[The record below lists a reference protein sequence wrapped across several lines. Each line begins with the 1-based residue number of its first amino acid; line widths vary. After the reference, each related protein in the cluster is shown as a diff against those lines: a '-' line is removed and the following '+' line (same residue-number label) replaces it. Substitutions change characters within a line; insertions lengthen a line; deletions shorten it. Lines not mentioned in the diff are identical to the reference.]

1 MKRRRVGEAGFTLV
15 ELSISLF
22 VMSLVI
28 VAFFGLFISLV
39 RSTVI
44 AKRRAVANTL
54 ATNQMEYLKSLPYD
68 SLAVV
73 GGSIL
78 APSLLPASKVETTSG
93 VKYTI
98 KTSINYADDAYDGC
112 GSYPNLATKQ
122 KYCRNY
128 PAPSGA
134 PATDTNPADYKT
146 VSVVVTDN
154 SNTRLASVD
163 TQISARV
170 AETASNTGAIFVT
183 VTDPSGAPVSGAS
196 VILTNTT
203 TTPAVNLGDTTD
215 SNGISIFYGMP
226 PDAAADYAVTATR
239 SGYSLLTTIGASGSL
254 QPVYPK
260 LSVVAQ
266 QSSYVTLVIGRM
278 GSVNSL
284 LIETTD
290 TGGATLP
297 NVRVYMKGGYKKY
310 TLTTD
315 TSYYYDTMSP
325 SDIRPLTGADG
336 VIGVQNLVP
345 LNSYIFCGDTGATN
359 CRVGSTTYY
368 LAAAVPYGGDN
379 PLNPIVVPEYD
390 ASNPPS
396 PLYDYGGVSYSQK
409 VRLML
414 TTNSAFPR
422 VFAVLP
428 GSISLAG
435 GGLAD
440 LAVTVKGTNLTNAS
454 ITFVQGANTYSGT
467 NCTGS
472 DTQRTCDYNFS
483 SLTTVTP
490 IQMTIT
496 NASGSLVLPATNPRG
511 GIDVTP

>member
-183 VTDPSGAPVSGAS
+183 V
-196 VILTNTT
+196 
-203 TTPAVNLGDTTD
+203 
-215 SNGISIFYGMP
+215 
-226 PDAAADYAVTATR
+226 
-239 SGYSLLTTIGASGSL
+239 
-254 QPVYPK
+254 
-260 LSVVAQ
+260 
-266 QSSYVTLVIGRM
+266 
-278 GSVNSL
+278 
-284 LIETTD
+284 
-290 TGGATLP
+290 
-297 NVRVYMKGGYKKY
+297 
-310 TLTTD
+310 
-315 TSYYYDTMSP
+315 
-325 SDIRPLTGADG
+325 
-336 VIGVQNLVP
+336 
-345 LNSYIFCGDTGATN
+345 
-359 CRVGSTTYY
+359 
-368 LAAAVPYGGDN
+368 
-379 PLNPIVVPEYD
+379 
-390 ASNPPS
+390 
-396 PLYDYGGVSYSQK
+396 
-409 VRLML
+409 
-414 TTNSAFPR
+414 
-422 VFAVLP
+422 
-428 GSISLAG
+428 
-435 GGLAD
+435 
-440 LAVTVKGTNLTNAS
+440 
-454 ITFVQGANTYSGT
+454 
-467 NCTGS
+467 
-472 DTQRTCDYNFS
+472 
-483 SLTTVTP
+483 
-490 IQMTIT
+490 
-496 NASGSLVLPATNPRG
+496 
-511 GIDVTP
+511 